1 MGVGWGGVRVPSNQ
15 RAAEGRNLKIYLRTG
30 VALVDGLGR
39 EQELGALL
47 ERHGGGLGWWRWKK
61 KNYGGL
67 CGGWVQLEWCGLCQ
81 YVSRPR
87 AARHDGGEER
97 KNRRRRPCVWRWI
110 VAHVTTRSQRATK
123 PRARSGSANT
133 LPRATTKPFPS

>member
-1 MGVGWGGVRVPSNQ
+1 MGVEWGGVRVPSNQ

-47 ERHGGGLGWWRWKK
+47 ERHGGGLGWRWKK

-67 CGGWVQLEWCGLCQ
+67 CGGWV
-81 YVSRPR
+81 
-87 AARHDGGEER
+87 
-97 KNRRRRPCVWRWI
+97 
-110 VAHVTTRSQRATK
+110 
-123 PRARSGSANT
+123 
-133 LPRATTKPFPS
+133 